1 MEIYFCTRA
10 SRSSPPLGT
19 DCSWL
24 GLFPWAQ
31 RAGGWLPLLEDGMDG
46 YKWGGVR
53 WLVIMGIISISV
65 PLCLL
70 ELLTAGSRPAREA
83 RARPLGAQ
91 DKL

>member
-1 MEIYFCTRA
+1 MGI
-10 SRSSPPLGT
+10 SV
-19 DCSWL
+19 
-24 GLFPWAQ
+24 
-31 RAGGWLPLLEDGMDG
+31 
-46 YKWGGVR
+46 GGVR